1 MLAKAHAKINWDLR
15 ILGRRADHFH
25 ELDSVFVTLSLSD
38 ELSFESA
45 EGLGLTCSDAALPV
59 DGSNLVVKAATL
71 LALEAGRE
79 FPERKFGAKM
89 HLVKHIPMGGG
100 MGGGSSDAA
109 CALAGLNRLWQL
121 NWELPKLAGL
131 AGRVGSDVAYF
142 LYGGWCLCRGRGEI
156 VEPLPGA
163 EQWPALQIWML
174 LPPLHVATPAVYKAL
189 RCAPWDGGVGRGAR
203 ETADGIAAAL
213 AANAPLNLRNDLAAA
228 ALQVEPRLAGIQTVL
243 EQFFPGRWLM
253 SGSGASHFALSS
265 QHEPFMRRAE
275 FEKALQAAV
284 PGTRIVEAHTV
295 SARQRL

>member
-38 ELSFESA
+38 ELSFETAA
-45 EGLGLTCSDAALPV
+45 ELTLTCSDPALPV
-59 DGSNLVVKAATL
+59 DGSNLVIKAATL

-79 FPERKFGAKM
+79 FPDRKFGAKIR
-89 HLVKHIPMGGG
+89 LVKHIPMGGG

-109 CALAGLNRLWQL
+109 CALASLNRI
-121 NWELPKLAGL
+121 WELHWELQKLAAI
-131 AGRVGSDVAYF
+131 AGQVGSDVAYF

-156 VEPLPGA
+156 VTRLPGA
-163 EQWPALQIWML
+163 ENWPSLRIWMI

-189 RCAPWDGGVGRGAR
+189 RSAPWDGSGGRGAQA
-203 ETADGIAAAL
+203 TAAGIAATAF
-213 AANAPLNLRNDLAAA
+213 AANAPLILRNDLATA

-253 SGSGASHFALSS
+253 SGSGASHFALPN
-265 QHEPFMRRAE
+265 QHEPFTRRAA
-275 FEKALQAAV
+275 FEMALQTAV
-284 PGTRIVEAHTV
+284 PGTRIVEAQTL
-295 SARQRL
+295 SA